1 MRVVARTTVDATV
14 LFLHRPNANPALRMD
29 TPPSLNWQALG
40 TARAILRRTRTL
52 TRTCLN
58 RKIPKNCGFSGT
70 WPGVSPWPRDRSTRR
85 RGCAGCFLFKEKRVS
100 SCFEDCSDR
109 GQRRL
114 QEKTQMLNACKAN
127 NTSSGNEA
135 GEFSRLTMRASGAHI
150 AVWTKFYSRAA
161 KDFRVKSSCRSYNN
175 TISSDTHTR
184 GRNDSWIRNPVKI

>member
-1 MRVVARTTVDATV
+1 MRLKHSAPKLKDASCCANYRRCNRPLPAQTEREPSVANG
-14 LFLHRPNANPALRMD
+14 H
-29 TPPSLNWQALG
+29 PPSLNWQALG

-150 AVWTKFYSRAA
+150 AV
-161 KDFRVKSSCRSYNN
+161 
-175 TISSDTHTR
+175 
-184 GRNDSWIRNPVKI
+184 